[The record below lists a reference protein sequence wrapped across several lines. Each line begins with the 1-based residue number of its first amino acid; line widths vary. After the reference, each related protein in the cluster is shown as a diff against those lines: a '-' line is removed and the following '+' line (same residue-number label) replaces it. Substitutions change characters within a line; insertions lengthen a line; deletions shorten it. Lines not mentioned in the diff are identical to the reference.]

1 MRELPTEKLLIYGCS
16 LLLVVILTPLL
27 SRIPRSGGTNTGCHI
42 LFVVA
47 VALTLGF
54 LPVSIQ
60 NEVFSPGGVVVVG
73 TIVPIYESIVAVCT
87 IGEADDNAWLQ
98 FWITSGSLAY
108 CTEFIDNIRD
118 VFPKG
123 GEHWYEFEFFFT
135 LWLLLPFTDGAA
147 AIQKYITKPL
157 FAPIAHRMKGVFEG
171 WIQCVIAAVNASHLW
186 FLWFVFMSFPEEQR
200 RFITVAMGTIY
211 PTAASIA
218 AVSQP
223 HDSITSGADTTF
235 WLTYWSAYSVL
246 FLLMDYLEN
255 FIGHIRGFYSIC
267 LVATVYLFLPM
278 FNGAETVFRKVLV
291 PLSGQYENMLLRD
304 VHKVQLEMEKLIPA
318 KSRSSV
324 LQKAADI
331 FTKAKYKSS

>member
-1 MRELPTEKLLIYGCS
+1 
-16 LLLVVILTPLL
+16 
-27 SRIPRSGGTNTGCHI
+27 
-42 LFVVA
+42 
-47 VALTLGF
+47 
-54 LPVSIQ
+54 
-60 NEVFSPGGVVVVG
+60 
-73 TIVPIYESIVAVCT
+73 
-87 IGEADDNAWLQ
+87 
-98 FWITSGSLAY
+98 
-108 CTEFIDNIRD
+108 
-118 VFPKG
+118 
-123 GEHWYEFEFFFT
+123 
-135 LWLLLPFTDGAA
+135 
-147 AIQKYITKPL
+147 
-157 FAPIAHRMKGVFEG
+157 
-171 WIQCVIAAVNASHLW
+171 
-186 FLWFVFMSFPEEQR
+186 MSFPEEQR

>member
-42 LFVVA
+42 LFVVG
-47 VALTLGF
+47 VALTLVF
-54 LPVSIQ
+54 LPSSIQ

-73 TIVPIYESIVAVCT
+73 TIVPIYESVVAVCT

-118 VFPKG
+118 IFPKG

-171 WIQCVIAAVNASHLW
+171 WIQCVIAAVNASHL
-186 FLWFVFMSFPEEQR
+186 V
-200 RFITVAMGTIY
+200 
-211 PTAASIA
+211 
-218 AVSQP
+218 
-223 HDSITSGADTTF
+223 
-235 WLTYWSAYSVL
+235 
-246 FLLMDYLEN
+246 
-255 FIGHIRGFYSIC
+255 
-267 LVATVYLFLPM
+267 
-278 FNGAETVFRKVLV
+278 
-291 PLSGQYENMLLRD
+291 
-304 VHKVQLEMEKLIPA
+304 
-318 KSRSSV
+318 RS
-324 LQKAADI
+324 
-331 FTKAKYKSS
+331 